1 MQHKKKNISRNKW
14 RQVGKVLCKLMIN
27 TIRGKTKEN
36 VRNRIDVRVA
46 NNKKVYSKWTSKPN
60 YMPHKI
66 FDNNLVA

>member
-27 TIRGKTKEN
+27 TIRGKTMEN

-46 NNKKVYSKWTSKPN
+46 NKSTQNGHQNQTICCTKYLT
-60 YMPHKI
+60 I
-66 FDNNLVA
+66 I